1 MKKKILFLSLL
12 CFVVTGCSNLSNK
25 SIDSLLP
32 ILLKENN
39 KHLLRLDV
47 NPSNIHENPDGS
59 KITGSHYHLYSNN
72 FEKVDRVATPIPK
85 GMFPNLDTI
94 IEAFIDFESYV
105 NIKS

>member
-39 KHLLRLDV
+39 KHYNVV
-47 NPSNIHENPDGS
+47 NDGY
-59 KITGSHYHLYSNN
+59 KY
-72 FEKVDRVATPIPK
+72 
-85 GMFPNLDTI
+85 
-94 IEAFIDFESYV
+94 
-105 NIKS
+105 

>member
-39 KHLLRLDV
+39 KHYNV
-47 NPSNIHENPDGS
+47 VYDGY
-59 KITGSHYHLYSNN
+59 KYYKEGDEVDLY
-72 FEKVDRVATPIPK
+72 
-85 GMFPNLDTI
+85 
-94 IEAFIDFESYV
+94 IDYQDIMQF
-105 NIKS
+105 